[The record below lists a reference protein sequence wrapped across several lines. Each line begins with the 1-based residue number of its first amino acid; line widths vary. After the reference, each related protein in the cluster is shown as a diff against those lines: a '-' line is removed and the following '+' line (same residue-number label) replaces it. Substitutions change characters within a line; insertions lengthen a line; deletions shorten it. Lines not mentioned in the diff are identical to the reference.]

1 MMMQYKNDSFPKN
14 SKIFVKGSY
23 IMTQFKIRR
32 LTTLAMLA
40 AVSIVLVMAIR
51 IPMFLPFLEY
61 DPADIPILVG
71 TFLYGPMAG
80 LALTVAVSVVQGLTV
95 SASSG
100 PIGIAMHILATGAFA
115 LTAGSIYKRRRNRTG
130 AVCALVS
137 GSLVSVVIMV
147 IWNIVLT
154 PIYMGVPRA
163 AVIELLIPAIIP
175 FNLAKTG
182 INSLVTLLI
191 YKPVS
196 RRLAHMQEVDKRNK
210 I

>member
-1 MMMQYKNDSFPKN
+1 
-14 SKIFVKGSY
+14 
-23 IMTQFKIRR
+23 MTQFKTRR

-40 AVSIVLVMAIR
+40 AISIVLVTVIR

-71 TFLYGPMAG
+71 TFLYGPLAG

-100 PIGIAMHILATGAFA
+100 PIGIMMHILATGAFS
-115 LTAGSIYKRRRNRTG
+115 LTAGLIYKNRRNRTG
-130 AVCALVS
+130 AVWALVF
-137 GSLVSVVIMV
+137 GSLVSVVVMV
-147 IWNIVLT
+147 VWNIVLT

-163 AVIELLIPAIIP
+163 AVVELLIPAIIP

-182 INSLVTLLI
+182 INSIVTLLI

-196 RRLAHMQEVDKRNK
+196 RRVAHMQEVDNRSKM
-210 I
+210 

>member
-1 MMMQYKNDSFPKN
+1 MLFRS
-14 SKIFVKGSY
+14 
-23 IMTQFKIRR
+23 TQFKTRR

-40 AVSIVLVMAIR
+40 AISIVLVTVIR

-71 TFLYGPMAG
+71 TFLYGPLAG

-100 PIGIAMHILATGAFA
+100 PIGIMMHILATGAFS
-115 LTAGSIYKRRRNRTG
+115 LTAGLIYKNRRNRTG
-130 AVCALVS
+130 AVWALVF
-137 GSLVSVVIMV
+137 GSLVSVVVMV
-147 IWNIVLT
+147 VWNIVLT

-163 AVIELLIPAIIP
+163 AVVELLIPAIIP

-182 INSLVTLLI
+182 INSIVTLLI

-196 RRLAHMQEVDKRNK
+196 RRVAHMQEVDNRSKM
-210 I
+210 